1 MPDAI
6 RVAVID
12 DHPLF
17 LEGVVHTLQKSGRFT
32 VVAQGINSDDA
43 LEIARRD
50 APSVILLDVS
60 MPGGGMVAAKA
71 IGEACPQVRRVML
84 TASETDSDIYAALE
98 LGVAGYILKGTSG
111 PELVRA
117 ITAIHNGDDYVT
129 PSLAARLLSKT
140 RSARPSQSI
149 RAMKTDEDEPELSGR
164 EEGILALV
172 AQGLTNKEIANRLG
186 LSEKTVKHHMTSILQ
201 KLQVRNRVEA
211 VLLAHRRAGRSAT

>member
-1 MPDAI
+1 MTDVI

-17 LEGVVHTLQKSGRFT
+17 LEGVVNTLQRSGRFA
-32 VVAQGINSDDA
+32 VVAQGVSSDEA
-43 LEIARRD
+43 LAIARREQ
-50 APSVILLDVS
+50 PSVILLDVS
-60 MPGGGMVAAKA
+60 MPGGGIVAAKA
-71 IGEACPQVRRVML
+71 IGEACPEVRRVML
-84 TASETDSDIYAALE
+84 TASEADNDIDAALE

-117 ITAIHNGDDYVT
+117 IVAIYNGDNYVT

-140 RSARPSQSI
+140 RTAKPTPTARP
-149 RAMKTDEDEPELSGR
+149 AKAVDDEADLSGR

-172 AQGLTNKEIANRLG
+172 AQGLTNKEIAYRLG
-186 LSEKTVKHHMTSILQ
+186 LSEKTVKHHMTNILQ

-211 VLLAHRRAGRSAT
+211 VLLAHRRAGRNPT